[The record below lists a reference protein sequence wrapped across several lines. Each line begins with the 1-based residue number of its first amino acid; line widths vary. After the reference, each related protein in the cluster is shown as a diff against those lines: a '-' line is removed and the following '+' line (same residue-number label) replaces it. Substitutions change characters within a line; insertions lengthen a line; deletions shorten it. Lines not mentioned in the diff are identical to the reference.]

1 VSASD
6 HAAAFQNAIDYL
18 ATVYEPADKGEDLE
32 PIRQLVY
39 SFLLWDCT
47 TNRADN
53 AFKRLEDTYVD
64 MNDLR
69 VSRTE
74 EIMGVLGK
82 TYPRADERVA
92 RIKASLRDIYLREHA
107 VSLASLRE
115 GGKREARKYLES
127 LEGMHHFVAARVALL
142 GMDSHAVPIEERLYD
157 KFIKAE
163 IFEPDT
169 PIEKAAGSIERHVK
183 ASEGLETY
191 LLLQSY
197 SEDTATDG
205 SELIAAGKTAKKKP
219 TSRSKSKAAASS
231 SKPSRK
237 KKSAKS

>member
-1 VSASD
+1 MSSSD
-6 HAAAFQNAIDYL
+6 HAAAFQNALDHL
-18 ATVYEPADKGEDLE
+18 TSVYEPADRGEDLE

-39 SFLLWDCT
+39 SFLLWDCS

-92 RIKASLRDIYLREHA
+92 RIKAALRDVYLREHA

-142 GMDSHAVPIEERLYD
+142 AMDSHAVPIEERLYA
-157 KFIKAE
+157 KFLKAG

-169 PIEKAAGSIERHVK
+169 PIEKATGSIERHVK

-191 LLLQSY
+191 LILQAY
-197 SEDTATDG
+197 SEDTSTDG
-205 SELIAAGKTAKKKP
+205 SELAGSAKPVKKKSS
-219 TSRSKSKAAASS
+219 SRTTSKSSASTR
-231 SKPSRK
+231 KTSRK

>member
-6 HAAAFQNAIDYL
+6 HAAAFQKAVDHL
-18 ATVYEPADKGEDLE
+18 ATVYEPAERGPDLE

-47 TNRADN
+47 AHRADN
-53 AFKRLEDTYVD
+53 AFKRIEDTYVD

-69 VSRTE
+69 VSRAE
-74 EIMGVLGK
+74 EVMAVLGK
-82 TYPRADERVA
+82 TYPKADERVA
-92 RIKASLRDIYLREHA
+92 RIKASLRDVYLREHA

-142 GMDSHAVPIEERLYD
+142 AMDSHAVPIEERLYD
-157 KFIKAE
+157 KLLKAE

-169 PIEKAAGSIERHVK
+169 PIEKAIGSIERHVK

-191 LLLQSY
+191 LLLQAY

-205 SELIAAGKTAKKKP
+205 SELAESAKPVKKKSA
-219 TSRSKSKAAASS
+219 SRSKSKGAATTR
-231 SKPSRK
+231 KPSRK
-237 KKSAKS
+237 KKSANS

>member
-1 VSASD
+1 MSSSD
-6 HAAAFQNAIDYL
+6 HAAAFQNALDHL
-18 ATVYEPADKGEDLE
+18 ASVYEPAERGEDLE

-47 TNRADN
+47 TSRADN

-92 RIKASLRDIYLREHA
+92 RIKASLRDVYLREHA

-142 GMDSHAVPIEERLYD
+142 AMDSHAVPIEERLYA
-157 KFIKAE
+157 KFLKAG

-169 PIEKAAGSIERHVK
+169 PIEKAIGSIERHVK
-183 ASEGLETY
+183 ASEGLDTY
-191 LLLQSY
+191 LILQAY
-197 SEDTATDG
+197 SEDTSTDG
-205 SELIAAGKTAKKKP
+205 SELAGSAKATKKKP
-219 TSRSKSKAAASS
+219 SSRTTNKTAASTR
-231 SKPSRK
+231 KASRK

>member
-1 VSASD
+1 MSATD
-6 HAAAFQNAIDYL
+6 HAAAFQKAVDHL
-18 ATVYEPADKGEDLE
+18 AAVYEPAPQGEDLQ

-82 TYPRADERVA
+82 TYPRSDERVA
-92 RIKASLRDIYLREHA
+92 RIKAVLRDIYLREHA
-107 VSLASLRE
+107 VSLAFLRE

-127 LEGMHHFVAARVALL
+127 LEGMHPFVAARVSLL
-142 GMDSHAVPIEERLYD
+142 SMDSHAVPIEERLYD
-157 KFIKAE
+157 KLLKAE
-163 IFEPDT
+163 IFEADT
-169 PIEKAAGSIERHVK
+169 PIDKATGSIERHVK
-183 ASEGLETY
+183 ASVGLETY
-191 LLLQSY
+191 LVLQAY
-197 SEDTATDG
+197 SEDTSTDG
-205 SELIAAGKTAKKKP
+205 SELAAAIKPAKKSGTRKG
-219 TSRSKSKAAASS
+219 KSASS
-231 SKPSRK
+231 GRTTSRK
-237 KKSAKS
+237 KKPAKS